1 MTENQ
6 KIRSFHDLIVWQK
19 SVDFSVKIYEITRTF
34 PREERFGLTSQI
46 QRAAVSIPSNIAE
59 GQARNAQRAFAN
71 HLNIALGSAAEVET
85 QLTIALRIGYIP
97 QAKHEELIARLTEI
111 TKMLY
116 GLLRSLR

>member
-1 MTENQ
+1 MAEHQ

-19 SVDFSVKIYEITRTF
+19 SLDFSVRIYEITKFF
-34 PREERFGLTSQI
+34 PKEERYGLTSQV
-46 QRAAVSIPSNIAE
+46 QRAAVSIPSNITE
-59 GQARNAQRAFAN
+59 GQARNTQRAFAN

-85 QLTIALRIGYIP
+85 QLTIALRIGYLSSETH
-97 QAKHEELIARLTEI
+97 KELIAALTEI